1 MFVRFRKLP
10 CDGFEPGAAADPFIA
25 CRRPWNGPKGPVHCR
40 HGRGHCR
47 LKPRCRWRIG
57 GEEALAPYRLK
68 VVLVENKRVNGKV
81 KQETIAVLGSIE
93 ATWLPEFWEGIDKEK
108 AAKLKTDRWEL
119 YSLRE
124 RFAFWKIA
132 NRRLKKLSNRLGPDA
147 KRIRMAAHARVPYP
161 MEAGKKRLELLE
173 AKKDFD
179 SWRDLIKIYEGR
191 IASHKKII
199 KSVEQE
205 IAEDKET
212 VRKYTFHGSDA
223 ATKLAKLSTR
233 SRP

>member
-10 CDGFEPGAAADPFIA
+10 CDGFRPNGASSARIV
-25 CRRPWNGPKGPVHCR
+25 CRRPWNGPNGPVACR
-40 HGRGHCR
+40 GSCH

-57 GEEALAPYRLK
+57 REKELVPYRLK

-93 ATWLPEFWEGIDKEK
+93 ATWLPEIWEGIDKEK
-108 AAKLKTDRWEL
+108 AASLKTDRWEL

-132 NRRLKKLSNRLGPDA
+132 NHRLKKLSNRLGPDT

-161 MEAGKKRLELLE
+161 MEAGKNRLELLE

-179 SWRDLIKIYEGR
+179 YWADFIKIYEGR
-191 IASHKKII
+191 IAGHKKII
-199 KSVEQE
+199 RIAEQE

-223 ATKLAKLSTR
+223 AAKLAKLITR
-233 SRP
+233 GRS